1 MRDHA
6 EAFARVVACVYGD
19 AAAAAYRAA
28 AQVLGVELAGAGG

>member
-6 EAFARVVACVYGD
+6 GAFARVVACVYGD

-28 AQVLGVELAGAGG
+28 AQAVRRGLAGAGG